1 MSFRR
6 FSNPLLVLMV
16 GLLLTNQGDAAEPV
30 KVACVGDSITFGA
43 GIKERETQ
51 CYPVQLGQLLGDEF
65 EVRNFG
71 VNGATL
77 LKRGDLPYWNRPQ
90 FKMATEFQPDIV
102 IIKLGTND
110 SKPQNWKFASQYGS
124 DLIAMISHFQNLD
137 SQPEIYVCR
146 PVPVPTNRWGITE
159 EVVKGEVIPA
169 INKAVKRTK
178 GVKIVDLYKALAPH
192 PELLPDG
199 VHPNAEGA
207 KLMAQAI
214 YNQIK

>member
-1 MSFRR
+1 
-6 FSNPLLVLMV
+6 
-16 GLLLTNQGDAAEPV
+16 
-30 KVACVGDSITFGA
+30 
-43 GIKERETQ
+43 
-51 CYPVQLGQLLGDEF
+51 
-65 EVRNFG
+65 
-71 VNGATL
+71 
-77 LKRGDLPYWNRPQ
+77 
-90 FKMATEFQPDIV
+90 
-102 IIKLGTND
+102 
-110 SKPQNWKFASQYGS
+110 
-124 DLIAMISHFQNLD
+124 MISHFQNLD

-178 GVKIVDLYKALAPH
+178 GVKIIDLYKALAPH

-207 KLMAQAI
+207 KLMAQTI